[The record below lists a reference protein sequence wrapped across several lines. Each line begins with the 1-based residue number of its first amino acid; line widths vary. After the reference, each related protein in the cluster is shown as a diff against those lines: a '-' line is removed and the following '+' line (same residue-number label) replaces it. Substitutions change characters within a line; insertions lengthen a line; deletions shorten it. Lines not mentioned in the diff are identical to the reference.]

1 MKLFVGTLKLFIGRK
16 EFLVGRLQLR
26 VDALEFCHSLFQV
39 VLRYMQVFLQVRDPL
54 RGCGIDLILL
64 RIDLAGLLIR
74 AQKSENSHP
83 RFRAQPVAE
92 RLSYQRDRLA
102 MFPDLHR
109 NALVGH
115 PFLLLPGLLEC
126 LGNSY
131 LELRLY
137 EIKNIQSHRT
147 DRQRNKFLAVSV
159 CVDELVLLI
168 HQDARRHQHLQDA
181 GIQFC
186 RIIRQIRFRHIVQ
199 DPDGAHILLHFL
211 HRIGNMFMGGRL
223 A

>member
-1 MKLFVGTLKLFIGRK
+1 
-16 EFLVGRLQLR
+16 
-26 VDALEFCHSLFQV
+26 
-39 VLRYMQVFLQVRDPL
+39 
-54 RGCGIDLILL
+54 
-64 RIDLAGLLIR
+64 
-74 AQKSENSHP
+74 
-83 RFRAQPVAE
+83 
-92 RLSYQRDRLA
+92 
-102 MFPDLHR
+102 MFPDLYRHS
-109 NALVGH
+109 LVGY
-115 PFLLLPGLLEC
+115 PLLLLPGLLER
-126 LGNSY
+126 LGDRD
-131 LELRLY
+131 LKFRLY
-137 EIKNIQSHRT
+137 QIKNIQRNRS
-147 DRQRNKFLAVSV
+147 DRQRDKLLAVSV